1 MTRTTPHTQ
10 YLKDTD
16 LAERYQIARNTVWDW
31 SRKGILPKPIKLGH
45 QCTRWLRSEVEA
57 RERDMANR
65 SRAA

>member
-1 MTRTTPHTQ
+1 MTDTNQPT
-10 YLKDTD
+10 YLTVRD
-16 LAERYQIARNTVWDW
+16 LAKRYQVAVNTIWGWARN
-31 SRKGILPKPIKLGH
+31 GNLPKPIKLGH